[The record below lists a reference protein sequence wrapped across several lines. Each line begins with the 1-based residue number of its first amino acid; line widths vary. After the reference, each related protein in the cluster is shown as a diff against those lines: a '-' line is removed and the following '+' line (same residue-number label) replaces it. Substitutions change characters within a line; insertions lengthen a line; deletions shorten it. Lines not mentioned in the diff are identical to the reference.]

1 MELNIIGSA
10 GTKAI
15 PRPFCGCDVCL
26 EAKKKGKPYKR
37 RSTSIFFREMHSLF
51 ELPYDLR
58 YSLSEDMA
66 VLVDNV
72 FISSQN
78 LESLDGLRYLWEL
91 ISLRNRLNNKK
102 GLRTKKIRLFVPISF
117 KDNSMISRWLEDFKN
132 PDVFEII
139 FLEPG
144 IAFEIERF
152 RLIPFKISQSG
163 DLGFLIFKGQR
174 AIMMALHTTRET
186 NFLDEALD
194 LTKNGCD
201 VKRINLLVTRQPFI
215 IPKGMIKAELLNSFE
230 DKYYSTREIF
240 SLIKRFKVK
249 RTLFLL
255 IEECFGLSYDDYK
268 RLEEVYKEFG
278 IIFGYDGLNLRL

>member
-1 MELNIIGSA
+1 
-10 GTKAI
+10 
-15 PRPFCGCDVCL
+15 
-26 EAKKKGKPYKR
+26 
-37 RSTSIFFREMHSLF
+37 MHSLF

-163 DLGFLIFKGQR
+163 DLGFLINKKSK
-174 AIMMALHTTRET
+174 AILIALHSINTKGL
-186 NFLDEALD
+186 LDNILELINIKLD
-194 LTKNGCD
+194 LKS
-201 VKRINLLVTRQPFI
+201 INLLVTRQPFVL
-215 IPKGMIKAELLNSFE
+215 PKKAIRTDFE
-230 DKYYSTREIF
+230 NYFENKYYSTKEIF